1 MVLPYT
7 SPDGQTE
14 EYVPEGVTAGITLL
28 ANRYEIGDVIGR
40 GGMATVHLGNDTR
53 LGRKVAVKLLK
64 PSLANDPAFRTR
76 FRQEAQAAARM
87 AHPTVVRVY
96 DAGEETVT
104 ETSGAEVQVPFIV
117 MEYVEGRPLSDII
130 AEGAV
135 APAEAVRIT
144 EGILTALEY
153 SHRAGVVHRD
163 IKPAN
168 VMVTHNGQVKVM
180 DFGIARAIT
189 DTSATVAQ
197 TTSILGTASYFSP
210 EQARGET
217 VDARTDIYST
227 GVVLFELLTGRAPFL
242 GDTPVAVAYQH
253 VSEQP
258 VAPSSITPEV
268 SPALDAVTLHALV
281 KDRTRRFQN
290 AAEFRSDLQQA
301 ASGRVPASTKKIQQ
315 NAANDAST
323 VLFGVD
329 PRTTSNPAAA
339 FRELDDDTAEHR
351 PQRTQNRPPVA
362 WIWVGILLTVAVIVG
377 VVFFV
382 ANLQPGKP
390 PVSSSVSVPNVTGS
404 TYSAAVSALEKK
416 DLTPV
421 KVEENSDDVDKGM
434 VIRTDP
440 GSGINVGRKSN
451 VDVVVSLGPQRLP
464 VPELNG
470 QSQAAAQQTL
480 EDAGF
485 RVGAISSDYSSD
497 LPEGTVMSSD
507 PESGSLHT
515 KGIVINL
522 TVSNGKVQLPN
533 VTNQQ
538 FADAKASL
546 EQLGLTVTPSPSYSC
561 TGGLVTQQDTP
572 QGDVA
577 QGSAVA
583 LTYCAASSQPTKA
596 PSDDG
601 NDKGDNGDNGDNG
614 GDNGDGR

>member
-1 MVLPYT
+1 M
-7 SPDGQTE
+7 
-14 EYVPEGVTAGITLL
+14 PEGVTAGITLL
-28 ANRYEIGDVIGR
+28 ANRYEIGEVIGR

-87 AHPTVVRVY
+87 AHPTIVRVY

-130 AEGAV
+130 GEGPV
-135 APAEAVRIT
+135 APDEAVRIT

-168 VMVTHNGQVKVM
+168 VMVTHAGQVKVM

-217 VDARTDIYST
+217 VDARTDVYST
-227 GVVLFELLTGRAPFL
+227 GVVLFELLTGRPPFL

-258 VAPSSITPEV
+258 VAPSSLTPDV

-281 KDRTRRFQN
+281 KDRTRRYQN
-290 AAEFRSDLQQA
+290 AAEFRSELQQA
-301 ASGRVPASTKKIQQ
+301 AAGKVPASTRKLQQ
-315 NAANDAST
+315 QAAHDAST
-323 VLFGVD
+323 VLFGVN
-329 PRTTSNPAAA
+329 PRTTSNPAVA

-362 WIWVGILLTVAVIVG
+362 WIWVGIILTAAVIVA

-382 ANLQPGKP
+382 ANLGPGKP
-390 PVSSSVSVPNVTGS
+390 PVTSSVSVPNVAGA
-404 TYSAAVSALEKK
+404 TYDSAAAALDKK
-416 DLTPV
+416 DLVPV
-421 KVEENSDDVDKGM
+421 KVEENSDDVDRGS
-434 VIRTDP
+434 VIRTEP
-440 GSGINVGRKSN
+440 GSGTNVARKQN
-451 VDVVVSLGPQRLP
+451 IRVIVSLGPEQLA
-464 VPELNG
+464 VPDLAG
-470 QSQAAAQQTL
+470 QTQDAAQKALVQ
-480 EDAGF
+480 AGF
-485 RVGAISSDYSSD
+485 AVGAVSSDYSPTV
-497 LPEGTVMSSD
+497 PEGTVMSTD
-507 PESGSLHT
+507 PAASSTHT
-515 KGIVINL
+515 KGTVVNL
-522 TVSNGKVQLPN
+522 TVSNGKVELPN
-533 VTNQQ
+533 VTQQ
-538 FADAKASL
+538 PFQNASDTL
-546 EQLGLTVTPSPSYSC
+546 TGLGLKVTPNAIMSC
-561 TGGLVTQQDTP
+561 TSGLVTQQSAP
-572 QGDVA
+572 AGDIA
-577 QGSAVA
+577 QGSTVV
-583 LTYCAASSQPTKA
+583 LTYCAGTVQPSQPPATQA
-596 PSDDG
+596 PADGG
-601 NDKGDNGDNGDNG
+601 NDGG
-614 GDNGDGR
+614 GDGQ

>member
-1 MVLPYT
+1 M
-7 SPDGQTE
+7 
-14 EYVPEGVTAGITLL
+14 PEGVTAGITLL

-104 ETSGAEVQVPFIV
+104 ENSGAEVQVPFIV

-135 APAEAVRIT
+135 APDEAVRIT

-168 VMVTHNGQVKVM
+168 VMVTHTGQVKVM

-217 VDARTDIYST
+217 VDARTDLYST

-258 VAPSSITPEV
+258 VAPSSISPEV

-290 AAEFRSDLQQA
+290 AAEFRTDLQQA
-301 ASGRVPASTKKIQQ
+301 AAGHIPTSSRKLQQ
-315 NAANDAST
+315 HAANDAST

-329 PRTTSNPAAA
+329 PRTTTNSAAA

-390 PVSSSVSVPNVTGS
+390 PVSSSVSVPNVVGS
-404 TYSAAVSALEKK
+404 TYSAAATALDKK
-416 DLTPV
+416 DLTAV
-421 KVEENSDDVDKGM
+421 KVEENSDDVDKGR
-434 VIRTDP
+434 VIRTEP
-440 GSGINVGRKSN
+440 GSGTNVGRNQN
-451 VDVVVSLGPQRLP
+451 VNVVVSIGPERVP
-464 VPELNG
+464 VPDLAG
-470 QSQAAAQQTL
+470 QSQAAAQQAL
-480 EDAGF
+480 AAAGF
-485 RVGAISSDYSSD
+485 EVGAITSDYSPD
-497 LPEGTVMSSD
+497 VPEGTVMASD
-507 PESGSLHT
+507 PEAASLHT

-522 TVSNGKVQLPN
+522 TVSNGKVQLPD
-533 VTNQQ
+533 VTQQQ
-538 FADAKASL
+538 FSDAKASL
-546 EQLGLTVTPSPSYSC
+546 EQLGLTVTPAPSYSC
-561 TGGLVTQQDTP
+561 TGGIVTQQDTP
-572 QGDVA
+572 AGDVT
-577 QGSAVA
+577 QGSSVA
-583 LTYCAASSQPTKA
+583 LTYCAASSEPTRA
-596 PSDDG
+596 PTSSSNSDDG
-601 NDKGDNGDNGDNG
+601 DDGGNNNDDG
-614 GDNGDGR
+614 GNRGGR

>member
-1 MVLPYT
+1 MLPYT
-7 SPDGQTE
+7 SPDEQTE

-96 DAGEETVT
+96 DAGEETVS
-104 ETSGAEVQVPFIV
+104 EPSGAEVQVPFIV

-135 APAEAVRIT
+135 APDEAVRIT

-168 VMVTHNGQVKVM
+168 VMVTHTGQVKVM

-217 VDARTDIYST
+217 VDARTDLYST

-258 VAPSSITPEV
+258 VAPSTISPEV

-301 ASGRVPASTKKIQQ
+301 AAGRVPASTKKQQQ

-329 PRTTSNPAAA
+329 PRTTTNAASA

-362 WIWVGILLTVAVIVG
+362 WIWVGILLTVAVIVA

-390 PVSSSVSVPNVTGS
+390 PVSSSVSVPNVAGS
-404 TYSAAVSALEKK
+404 TYSAAASALDKK
-416 DLTPV
+416 DLKPV
-421 KVEENSDDVDKGM
+421 KVEENSDSVDKGT

-440 GSGINVGRKSN
+440 GSGVNVGRNQN
-451 VDVVVSLGPQRLP
+451 VNVVVSLGPERVP

-470 QSQAAAQQTL
+470 QSQAAAQQSL
-480 EDAGF
+480 DDAGF
-485 RVGAISSDYSSD
+485 RLGAISSDYSAD
-497 LPEGTVMSSD
+497 VPEGTVLSSD

-522 TVSNGKVQLPN
+522 TISNGKVQLPD
-533 VTNQQ
+533 VTQQ
-538 FADAKASL
+538 QYSAAKATV
-546 EQLGLTVTPSPSYSC
+546 EQLGLTVTPAPSYSC

-572 QGDVA
+572 AGDVA
-577 QGSAVA
+577 QGSAVT
-583 LTYCAASSQPTKA
+583 LTYCARAAAPPKA
-596 PSDDG
+596 PSSNNNDSGGNSGNNDRGDDQGDDG
-601 NDKGDNGDNGDNG
+601 
-614 GDNGDGR
+614 R

>member
-1 MVLPYT
+1 M
-7 SPDGQTE
+7 
-14 EYVPEGVTAGITLL
+14 PEGVTAGITLL

-135 APAEAVRIT
+135 APDEAVRIT

-168 VMVTHNGQVKVM
+168 VMVTHTGQVKVM

-217 VDARTDIYST
+217 VDPRTDIYST
-227 GVVLFELLTGRAPFL
+227 GVVLFELLTGRPPFL

-253 VSEQP
+253 VSEHP
-258 VAPSSITPEV
+258 VAPSSITPAV

-290 AAEFRSDLQQA
+290 AAEFRTDLQQA
-301 ASGRVPASTKKIQQ
+301 AAGRVPTSTKKLQQ

-390 PVSSSVSVPNVTGS
+390 PVSSSVSVPNVAGS
-404 TYSAAVSALEKK
+404 TFDAAKAALAKR
-416 DLTPV
+416 DLTAV
-421 KVEENSDDVDKGM
+421 KVEENSDDVAKGT

-440 GSGINVGRKSN
+440 GSGINVGRSQS
-451 VDVVVSLGPQRLP
+451 VDVVVSLGPAP
-464 VPELNG
+464 VAIPQLSG
-470 QSQAAAQQTL
+470 QTQSAAQQAL
-480 EDAGF
+480 DAAGF
-485 RVGAISSDYSSD
+485 QLGAISSDYSSD
-497 LPEGTVMSSD
+497 VPAGTVLSSD
-507 PESGSLHT
+507 PETGSMQA
-515 KGIVINL
+515 KGSVVNL
-522 TVSNGKVQLPN
+522 TISNGKVQLPD

-538 FADAKASL
+538 YADAKAAL
-546 EQLGLTVTPSPSYSC
+546 EQLGLTVTPAPTNSC
-561 TGGLVTQQDTP
+561 TGGAVTQQDTP
-572 QGDVA
+572 QGDVD
-577 QGSAVA
+577 QGSSVA
-583 LTYCAASSQPTKA
+583 LTYCAAPAQPSQA
-596 PSDDG
+596 PPANGDDG
-601 NDKGDNGDNGDNG
+601 DKKDG
-614 GDNGDGR
+614 GDDGR

>member
-1 MVLPYT
+1 
-7 SPDGQTE
+7 
-14 EYVPEGVTAGITLL
+14 VTAGITLL

-87 AHPTVVRVY
+87 AHPTIVRVY

-117 MEYVEGRPLSDII
+117 MEYVEGRPLSDILDD
-130 AEGAV
+130 GPV
-135 APAEAVRIT
+135 APDEAVRIT

-168 VMVTHNGQVKVM
+168 VMVTHSGQVKVM

-217 VDARTDIYST
+217 VDARTDVYST
-227 GVVLFELLTGRAPFL
+227 GVVLFELLTGRPPFL

-258 VAPSSITPEV
+258 VAPSSLSPEV

-281 KDRTRRFQN
+281 KDRTRRYQN
-290 AAEFRSDLQQA
+290 AAEFRTELQQA
-301 ASGRVPASTKKIQQ
+301 AAGHVPASTRKLQQ
-315 NAANDAST
+315 QSAHDASS
-323 VLFGVD
+323 VLFGVN
-329 PRTTSNPAAA
+329 PRTTSNPAVA
-339 FRELDDDTAEHR
+339 FRELEDDTAEHR

-362 WIWVGILLTVAVIVG
+362 WIWVGIILTAAVIVA

-390 PVSSSVSVPNVTGS
+390 PVSSSVSVPNVVGA
-404 TYSAAVSALEKK
+404 TYDSAASALEKR
-416 DLTPV
+416 DLVPV
-421 KVEENSDDVDKGM
+421 KVEENSDDVDKGT
-434 VIRTDP
+434 VIRTEP
-440 GSGINVGRKSN
+440 GSGTNVGRSQN
-451 VDVVVSLGPQRLP
+451 VRVIVSLGPEQIA
-464 VPELNG
+464 VPDLAG
-470 QSQAAAQQTL
+470 QAQDAAQKTL
-480 EDAGF
+480 KAAGF
-485 RVGAISSDYSSD
+485 AIGAINSDYSPD
-497 LPEGTVMSSD
+497 VPEGTVMSTD
-507 PESGSLHT
+507 PAAASQHS
-515 KGIVINL
+515 KGTVVNL
-522 TVSNGKVQLPN
+522 TVSNGKVQLPD
-533 VTNQQ
+533 VTQQ
-538 FADAKASL
+538 PYSAANATL
-546 EQLGLTVTPSPSYSC
+546 ANLGLQVTPAPSYSC
-561 TGGLVTQQDTP
+561 TGSTVTQQSAP
-572 QGDVA
+572 AGDIA
-577 QGSAVA
+577 QGSTIT
-583 LTYCAASSQPTKA
+583 LTYCAGSSQPTQPAA
-596 PSDDG
+596 PGG
-601 NDKGDNGDNGDNG
+601 NDNG
-614 GDNGDGR
+614 GDNGGNTGDDGK

>member
-1 MVLPYT
+1 M
-7 SPDGQTE
+7 
-14 EYVPEGVTAGITLL
+14 PEGVTAGITLL
-28 ANRYEIGDVIGR
+28 ANRYEIGEVIGR

-87 AHPTVVRVY
+87 AHPTIVRVY

-130 AEGAV
+130 GEGPV
-135 APAEAVRIT
+135 APDEAVRIT

-168 VMVTHNGQVKVM
+168 VMVTHAGQVKVM

-217 VDARTDIYST
+217 VDARTDVYST
-227 GVVLFELLTGRAPFL
+227 GVVLFELLTGRPPFL

-258 VAPSSITPEV
+258 VAPSSLTPEV

-281 KDRTRRFQN
+281 KDRTRRYQN
-290 AAEFRSDLQQA
+290 AAEFRSELQQA
-301 ASGRVPASTKKIQQ
+301 AAGKVPASTRKLQQ
-315 NAANDAST
+315 QAAHDAST
-323 VLFGVD
+323 VLFGVN
-329 PRTTSNPAAA
+329 PRTTSNPAVA

-362 WIWVGILLTVAVIVG
+362 WIWVGIILTAAVIVA

-382 ANLQPGKP
+382 ANLGPGKP
-390 PVSSSVSVPNVTGS
+390 PVTSSVSVPNVAGA
-404 TYSAAVSALEKK
+404 TYDSAAAALDKK
-416 DLTPV
+416 DLVPV
-421 KVEENSDDVDKGM
+421 KVEENSDDVDRGS
-434 VIRTDP
+434 VIRTEP
-440 GSGINVGRKSN
+440 GSGTNVARKQN
-451 VDVVVSLGPQRLP
+451 IRVIVSLGPEQLA
-464 VPELNG
+464 VPDLAG
-470 QSQAAAQQTL
+470 QTQDAAQKAL
-480 EDAGF
+480 EQAGF
-485 RVGAISSDYSSD
+485 AVGAVSSDYSPTV
-497 LPEGTVMSSD
+497 PEGTVMSTD
-507 PESGSLHT
+507 PAASSTHT
-515 KGIVINL
+515 KGTVVNL
-522 TVSNGKVQLPN
+522 TVSNGKVELPN
-533 VTNQQ
+533 VTQQ
-538 FADAKASL
+538 PFQNASDTL
-546 EQLGLTVTPSPSYSC
+546 TGLGLKVTPNAIMSC
-561 TGGLVTQQDTP
+561 TSGLVTQ
-572 QGDVA
+572 
-577 QGSAVA
+577 
-583 LTYCAASSQPTKA
+583 
-596 PSDDG
+596 
-601 NDKGDNGDNGDNG
+601 
-614 GDNGDGR
+614 

>member
-1 MVLPYT
+1 M
-7 SPDGQTE
+7 
-14 EYVPEGVTAGITLL
+14 PEGVTAGITLL

-96 DAGEETVT
+96 DAGEETVR
-104 ETSGAEVQVPFIV
+104 EQSGAEVQVPFIV

-135 APAEAVRIT
+135 APDEAVRIT

-168 VMVTHNGQVKVM
+168 VMVTHSGQVKVM

-258 VAPSSITPEV
+258 VAPSTISPDV

-301 ASGRVPASTKKIQQ
+301 AAGRVPSSTKKLQQ

-329 PRTTSNPAAA
+329 PRTTTNASSA

-362 WIWVGILLTVAVIVG
+362 WIWVGILLTVAVIVA

-382 ANLQPGKP
+382 ANLGPGKP
-390 PVSSSVSVPNVTGS
+390 PVTSSVSVPNVTGA
-404 TYSAAVSALEKK
+404 TFDAAASALEKK
-416 DLTPV
+416 DLNAV
-421 KVEENSDDVDKGM
+421 RVEENSDDVDKGT

-440 GSGINVGRKSN
+440 GSGVNVGRN
-451 VDVVVSLGPQRLP
+451 QDVDVVVSIGPERVA
-464 VPELNG
+464 VPDVGG
-470 QSQAAAQQTL
+470 QSQSAAQQAL
-480 EDAGF
+480 DAAGF
-485 RVGAISSDYSSD
+485 RVGAITSDYSAD
-497 LPEGTVMSSD
+497 VPEGTVISSD
-507 PESGSLHT
+507 PAAASMHS
-515 KGIVINL
+515 KGLVIDL
-522 TVSNGKVQLPN
+522 TVSNGKVQLTN
-533 VTNQQ
+533 VTQQ
-538 FADAKASL
+538 PFGTAKATL
-546 EQLGLTVTPSPSYSC
+546 EQLGLTVNGAPTQSC
-561 TGGLVTQQDTP
+561 TGDLVQQQDTP
-572 QGDVA
+572 AGDVA
-577 QGSAVA
+577 QGSTVT
-583 LTYCAASSQPTKA
+583 LTYCAGTNEPPKSPNSGKGGGGNDDRGGDQGD
-596 PSDDG
+596 DDG
-601 NDKGDNGDNGDNG
+601 
-614 GDNGDGR
+614 R

>member
-1 MVLPYT
+1 M
-7 SPDGQTE
+7 
-14 EYVPEGVTAGITLL
+14 PEGVTAGITLL

-87 AHPTVVRVY
+87 AHPTIVRVY

-130 AEGAV
+130 DDGPV
-135 APAEAVRIT
+135 APDEAVRIT

-168 VMVTHNGQVKVM
+168 VMVTHSGQVKVM

-217 VDARTDIYST
+217 VDARTDVYST
-227 GVVLFELLTGRAPFL
+227 GVVLFELLTGRPPFV
-242 GDTPVAVAYQH
+242 GDSPVAVAYQH

-258 VAPSSITPEV
+258 VAPSTLAPAV

-281 KDRTRRFQN
+281 KDRTRRYQN
-290 AAEFRSDLQQA
+290 AAEFRTDLQQA
-301 ASGRVPASTKKIQQ
+301 AAGQVPASTRKLQQ
-315 NAANDAST
+315 SANDAST
-323 VLFGVD
+323 VLFGVN
-329 PRTTSNPAAA
+329 PRTTSNPAVA

-362 WIWVGILLTVAVIVG
+362 WIWVGIILTAAVIVA

-390 PVSSSVSVPNVTGS
+390 PVSSSVSVPNVVGA
-404 TYSAAVSALEKK
+404 TYDSAATALEKR
-416 DLTPV
+416 DLVPV
-421 KVEENSDDVDKGM
+421 KVEENSDDVDKGT
-434 VIRTDP
+434 VIRTEP
-440 GSGINVGRKSN
+440 GSGTNVGRSQN
-451 VDVVVSLGPQRLP
+451 IRVIVSLGPEQVT
-464 VPELNG
+464 VPDLAN
-470 QSQAAAQQTL
+470 QAQDAAQKAL
-480 EDAGF
+480 ESAGF
-485 RVGAISSDYSSD
+485 TVGAINSDYSPD
-497 LPEGTVMSSD
+497 VPEGTVMSSD
-507 PESGSLHT
+507 PAAGSQHS
-515 KGIVINL
+515 KGTVVNL

-533 VTNQQ
+533 VTQQ
-538 FADAKASL
+538 PFSTANSTLAG
-546 EQLGLTVTPSPSYSC
+546 LGLTVTPAPTYSC
-561 TGGLVTQQDTP
+561 TGGTVTQQSAP
-572 QGDVA
+572 AGDIA
-577 QGSAVA
+577 QGSTVT
-583 LTYCAASSQPTKA
+583 LTYCAASSQPSPTSQ
-596 PSDDG
+596 PSSSSSSSSSDDG
-601 NDKGDNGDNGDNG
+601 DHGH
-614 GDNGDGR
+614 

>member
-1 MVLPYT
+1 M
-7 SPDGQTE
+7 
-14 EYVPEGVTAGITLL
+14 PEGVTAGITLL

-87 AHPTVVRVY
+87 AHPTIVRVY

-130 AEGAV
+130 DEGPV
-135 APAEAVRIT
+135 APDEAVRIT

-168 VMVTHNGQVKVM
+168 IMVTHSGQVKVM

-217 VDARTDIYST
+217 VDARTDLYST

-258 VAPSSITPEV
+258 VAPSTIAPEV

-281 KDRTRRFQN
+281 KDRTRRYQN
-290 AAEFRSDLQQA
+290 AAEFRTDLQQA
-301 ASGRVPASTKKIQQ
+301 AAGQVPASTRKLQQ
-315 NAANDAST
+315 HANDAST
-323 VLFGVD
+323 VLFGVN
-329 PRTTSNPAAA
+329 PRTTSNPAVA

-362 WIWVGILLTVAVIVG
+362 WIWVGILLTVAVIAGAVW
-377 VVFFV
+377 FV
-382 ANLQPGKP
+382 ANLQPGKA
-390 PVSSSVSVPNVTGS
+390 PVSSSVIVPNVAGA
-404 TYSAAVSALEKK
+404 TYDSAENALSKL
-416 DLTPV
+416 DLNPI
-421 KVEENSDDVDKGM
+421 KVEQSSDKVDAGT

-440 GSGINVGRKSN
+440 GSGEQVARAQ
-451 VDVVVSLGPQRLP
+451 DVRVIVSSGPEQVS
-464 VPELNG
+464 VPEVAN
-470 QSQAAAQQTL
+470 QSQDAAQKALQS
-480 EDAGF
+480 AGF
-485 RVGAISSDYSSD
+485 EVGAVNSDYSND
-497 LPEGTVMSSD
+497 VPEGTVLSSD
-507 PESGSLHT
+507 PAAGSAHA
-515 KGIVINL
+515 KGTVVNL
-522 TVSNGKVQLPN
+522 TVSNGKVKLPD
-533 VTNQQ
+533 VTNQS
-538 FADAKASL
+538 FSDANSALSN
-546 EQLGLTVTPSPSYSC
+546 LGLTVQQNPSYAC
-561 TGGLVTQQDTP
+561 TGGLVTQQSAP
-572 QGDVA
+572 AGDIA
-577 QGSAVA
+577 QGSTVT
-583 LTYCAASSQPTKA
+583 LTFCAASNQPASPQTGA
-596 PSDDG
+596 PADGGKDDEGADDG
-601 NDKGDNGDNGDNG
+601 Q
-614 GDNGDGR
+614 

>member
-1 MVLPYT
+1 M
-7 SPDGQTE
+7 
-14 EYVPEGVTAGITLL
+14 PEGVTAGITLL

-87 AHPTVVRVY
+87 AHPTIVRVY

-104 ETSGAEVQVPFIV
+104 EPSGAEVQVPFIV

-130 AEGAV
+130 DEGPV
-135 APAEAVRIT
+135 APDEAVRIT

-168 VMVTHNGQVKVM
+168 VMVTHAGQVKVM

-217 VDARTDIYST
+217 VDARTDVYST
-227 GVVLFELLTGRAPFL
+227 GVVLFELLTGRPPFI
-242 GDTPVAVAYQH
+242 GDSPVAVAYQH

-258 VAPSSITPEV
+258 VPPSSLTPAV

-281 KDRTRRFQN
+281 KDRTRRYQN
-290 AAEFRSDLQQA
+290 AAEFRTELQQA
-301 ASGRVPASTKKIQQ
+301 AAGHVPASTRKLQHQ
-315 NAANDAST
+315 AANDASSM
-323 VLFGVD
+323 LFGVN
-329 PRTTSNPAAA
+329 PRTTSNPAVA
-339 FRELDDDTAEHR
+339 FRELEDDTAEHR

-362 WIWVGILLTVAVIVG
+362 WIWVGIILTAAVIVA

-390 PVSSSVSVPNVTGS
+390 PVSSSVSVPNVVGA
-404 TYSAAVSALEKK
+404 TYDSAAAALQKR
-416 DLTPV
+416 DLVAV
-421 KVEENSDDVDKGM
+421 KVEENSDDVDKGT
-434 VIRTDP
+434 VIRTEP
-440 GSGINVGRKSN
+440 GSGTNVGRSQN
-451 VDVVVSLGPQRLP
+451 IRVVVSLGPEQVA
-464 VPELNG
+464 VPDLAG
-470 QSQAAAQQTL
+470 QAQDAAEKAL
-480 EDAGF
+480 EAAGF
-485 RVGAISSDYSSD
+485 AVGAINSDYSPD
-497 LPEGTVMSSD
+497 VPEGTVMSSD
-507 PESGSLHT
+507 PAATSQHT
-515 KGIVINL
+515 KGTVVNL

-533 VTNQQ
+533 VTQQ
-538 FADAKASL
+538 PFSTANATLAG
-546 EQLGLTVTPSPSYSC
+546 LGLTVTPAPSYAC
-561 TGGLVTQQDTP
+561 TGGTVTQQSAP
-572 QGDVA
+572 EGDIA
-577 QGSAVA
+577 QGSTVV
-583 LTYCAASSQPTKA
+583 LTYCAASAQPSQAPT
-596 PSDDG
+596 SGSNDG
-601 NDKGDNGDNGDNG
+601 GDNGGSGNG
-614 GDNGDGR
+614 GDNGGGPGNDGK

>member
-1 MVLPYT
+1 M
-7 SPDGQTE
+7 
-14 EYVPEGVTAGITLL
+14 TAGITLL

-104 ETSGAEVQVPFIV
+104 EPSGAEVQVPFIV

-135 APAEAVRIT
+135 APDEAVRIT

-168 VMVTHNGQVKVM
+168 VMVTYSGQVKVM

-217 VDARTDIYST
+217 VDARTDLYST

-258 VAPSSITPEV
+258 VAPSTISPEV

-290 AAEFRSDLQQA
+290 AAEFRADLQQA
-301 ASGRVPASTKKIQQ
+301 AAGRVPASTKKLHQ
-315 NAANDAST
+315 NVANDAST

-329 PRTTSNPAAA
+329 PRTTSNAASA

-390 PVSSSVSVPNVTGS
+390 PVSSSVSVPNVVGS
-404 TYSAAVSALEKK
+404 TYSAAATALEKK

-421 KVEENSDDVDKGM
+421 KVEENSDDVDKGV

-440 GSGINVGRKSN
+440 GSGVNVGRNQN
-451 VDVVVSLGPQRLP
+451 VNVVVSIGPERVA
-464 VPELNG
+464 VPELSG
-470 QSQAAAQQTL
+470 QAQAAAQQAL
-480 EDAGF
+480 EAAGF
-485 RVGAISSDYSSD
+485 EVGAISSDYSAD
-497 LPEGTVMSSD
+497 VPQGTVLSSD
-507 PESGSLHT
+507 PASGSMHT
-515 KGIVINL
+515 KGIAINL
-522 TVSNGKVQLPN
+522 TVSNGKVQLPD
-533 VTNQQ
+533 VTQQQ
-538 FADAKASL
+538 FSAAKATV
-546 EQLGLTVTPSPSYSC
+546 EQLGLTVTPAPSYSC
-561 TGGLVTQQDTP
+561 TGGIVTQQDTP
-572 QGDVA
+572 AGDVA
-577 QGSAVA
+577 QGSAVT
-583 LTYCAASSQPTKA
+583 LTYCARAATPSTA
-596 PSDDG
+596 PSSDESNSNSGGSNDRGDDG
-601 NDKGDNGDNGDNG
+601 
-614 GDNGDGR
+614 R